1 MIDRTETGV
10 EELTPF
16 TNVWFPNLYNL
27 FPDDLEIQNSKKLKM
42 IHRTTVMC
50 RRQCISQYE
59 FGQLTESF
67 ALFIDYL
74 DI

>member
-27 FPDDLEIQNSKKLKM
+27 FPDDLEIQNSKN
-42 IHRTTVMC
+42 
-50 RRQCISQYE
+50 
-59 FGQLTESF
+59 
-67 ALFIDYL
+67 
-74 DI
+74 